1 MPPGAF
7 HAKSVDKYQA
17 LAETQAYTNLASSA
31 ASASASIS
39 WELFEGK
46 NCWWDGHGAE
56 EVDVPRGHVA
66 PGNPGNLDE
75 CKASCI
81 LSSQCEAIVVA
92 RPTAGTPFGCF
103 RKKNIELGECTI
115 SSDFEL
121 HLKHAKYPPS
131 PPPPPLPP
139 PPPPPPPSPPLPPPL
154 PPLPPYH
161 ADAHSVNALFRG
173 GGPSDDLQS
182 VGLFMHQLDGLENV
196 GSEWEFCTGNA
207 CKCQSID
214 IPGRISASIIY
225 QSLRSR
231 ADRSAIPLPFGD
243 RGGVLLNP
251 SSGFELECI
260 YGIDGGTLRHTDPT
274 HPGCSAQFCETRRMF
289 DANGEVFVF
298 SHSHPFPPICHTSH
312 FPSIPIYITK
322 KFFFEAYE
330 TRWSQ
335 ESRWSECG
343 FMGAPAVAWSP
354 SDLKKML
361 QMHLEKG
368 NTYTAPG
375 WHSGYNEVILSSA
388 KYNDLLPRSVLA
400 FFAVEGYETFS
411 LGDPYNHAVNMRYVH
426 ADFLAEFGLS
436 ASEVFVFSPTAPV
449 SSIRRTPLFPYLT
462 LYSLGTKKVPLLR
475 FEPANWE
482 APFSPLV
489 PVES

>member
-17 LAETQAYTNLASSA
+17 LKETQAYTNLASSA

-81 LSSQCEAIVVA
+81 LSSHCEAIVVA
-92 RPTAGTPFGCF
+92 RPTAGRPFGCF
-103 RKKNIELGECTI
+103 RKKNIELGECSI
-115 SSDFEL
+115 SNDFQL
-121 HLKHAKYPPS
+121 YLKHAKYPPS
-131 PPPPPLPP
+131 PPHPPLLPP
-139 PPPPPPPSPPLPPPL
+139 PPPLPPSPPLPPPL

-173 GGPSDDLQS
+173 GRPSDDLQS

-196 GSEWEFCTGNA
+196 GSEWEFCTGNS
-207 CKCQSID
+207 CKCQSMY

-231 ADRSAIPLPFGD
+231 ADRCAIPLPFRD

-289 DANGEVFVF
+289 DANGE
-298 SHSHPFPPICHTSH
+298 
-312 FPSIPIYITK
+312 
-322 KFFFEAYE
+322 AYE

-343 FMGAPAVAWSP
+343 FMSAPAVAWAP

-361 QMHLEKG
+361 QMHREKG
-368 NTYTAPG
+368 NTYKAPG
-375 WHSGYNEVILSSA
+375 WHSGYNEVILSSG

-400 FFAVEGYETFS
+400 FFVVEGHETFS
-411 LGDPYNHAVNMRYVH
+411 LGDPYNHAVDMRHVH
-426 ADFLAEFGLS
+426 ADFLAKFGLS
-436 ASEVFVFSPTAPV
+436 ASE
-449 SSIRRTPLFPYLT
+449 
-462 LYSLGTKKVPLLR
+462 VPLLR